1 MIIDLQLLILFDGVC
16 AGDYFLQQIRHFFSG
31 RVVASSFLLLFDS
44 GAMKNMP
51 LSTNN
56 SWYFDKKELKST
68 PSIQDGLDYDTELR
82 SVNGRQKIGSIRKKK
97 FNAGLQEPFLPPFSS
112 RYRREGARLIL
123 DIGNK
128 MGLRFDTIWT
138 GVIYFHRFY
147 MFRSFK
153 DFKRY
158 VTATCCLFLGK

>member
-1 MIIDLQLLILFDGVC
+1 MRSPF
-16 AGDYFLQQIRHFFSG
+16 
-31 RVVASSFLLLFDS
+31 LLFD
-44 GAMKNMP
+44 
-51 LSTNN
+51 
-56 SWYFDKKELKST
+56 
-68 PSIQDGLDYDTELR
+68 
-82 SVNGRQKIGSIRKKK
+82 VNGPIEDSFRSLTLIHDKSLVSVQRIDNS
-97 FNAGLQEPFLPPFSS
+97 FAL

-158 VTATCCLFLGK
+158 VTATCCLFLGKLLFGHCLLHLALSCHVMIFLLRNPRRLIFVETVNLVVSHAIAC

>member
-1 MIIDLQLLILFDGVC
+1 MIAAFYGND
-16 AGDYFLQQIRHFFSG
+16 
-31 RVVASSFLLLFDS
+31 
-44 GAMKNMP
+44 
-51 LSTNN
+51 N
-56 SWYFDKKELKST
+56 SYAF
-68 PSIQDGLDYDTELR
+68 
-82 SVNGRQKIGSIRKKK
+82 
-97 FNAGLQEPFLPPFSS
+97 

-158 VTATCCLFLGK
+158 VTATCCLFLGKPQFILQFTYMYYTCTIDLSFLEMKNENDFFYNCMPSWKSGRNPEEM